1 VGVAALKK
9 IELGIGMFYVEILTD
24 YMLAHHRSFF
34 SFFLSWIWAPEEVPP
49 LFGWQLGFSF
59 FLFIL

>member
-34 SFFLSWIWAPEEVPP
+34 SFFLS
-49 LFGWQLGFSF
+49 
-59 FLFIL
+59 FLDMGP